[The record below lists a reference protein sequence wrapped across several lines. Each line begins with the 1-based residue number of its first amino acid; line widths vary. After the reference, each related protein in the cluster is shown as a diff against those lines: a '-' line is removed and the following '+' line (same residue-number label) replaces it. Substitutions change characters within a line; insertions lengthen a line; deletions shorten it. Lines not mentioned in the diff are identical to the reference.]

1 MAHVYDGL
9 KVLDLGQYIAGPL
22 AAAFLADHGA
32 EVIKVER
39 PEGDPYRKEP
49 GFVVWNRGK
58 RSITINL
65 KRKEGQRIAQ
75 ELAARSDVVIENFRC
90 GVADSLGLGYEM
102 LRALNERLIYC
113 SISGFGTQGP
123 YRDKPGWEPIP
134 TSIASIY
141 ADQGGV
147 GKPPVYVVLPL
158 ASHYA
163 AMLAAFSIT
172 TALLVREGTGRG
184 QRVDIPLLNAM
195 VACQSNRL
203 IYYPRRIPLPSGLPQ
218 GAVALYRLYHGSD
231 GQWFFLALGNA
242 QFFGKF
248 AIAMGHEEWVADPLF
263 EGAPWGIYPP
273 RSTQI
278 IEKLQAIFSAK
289 PRDEWL
295 EMFRALDVPCA
306 PARRVDEFLDDPQV
320 QANEM
325 VMELDDPNLGKVRQM
340 GIAIKAS
347 LTAGEVRGPSPQLGQ
362 HTEPVLAE
370 LGYPPSKIARLKAKK
385 VV

>member
-1 MAHVYDGL
+1 MAHAYDGL
-9 KVLDLGQYIAGPL
+9 KVLELGQYIAGPL

-39 PEGDPYRKEP
+39 LEGDPYRKEP

-58 RSITINL
+58 SSITINL
-65 KRKEGQRIAQ
+65 KRKEGQRIAR
-75 ELAARSDVVIENFRC
+75 ELATRSDVVIENFRW
-90 GVADSLGLGYEM
+90 GVADSLGMAYQTLK
-102 LRALNERLIYC
+102 ALNERLIYC
-113 SISGFGTQGP
+113 SISGFGQQGP
-123 YRDKPGWEPIP
+123 YRDKLGWEPIAS
-134 TSIASIY
+134 SIAGIY
-141 ADQGGV
+141 ADQAGV

-172 TALLVREGTGRG
+172 TALLVRESTGKG
-184 QRVDIPLLNAM
+184 QRIDIPLLNAM
-195 VACQSNRL
+195 IACQSNRL
-203 IYYPRRIPLPSGLPQ
+203 IYYPRCIRMPSGLPQ

-231 GQWFFLALGNA
+231 NEWFFLGLGNA

-248 AIAMGHEEWVADPLF
+248 AIAMGHEEWVEDPLF
-263 EGAPWGIYPP
+263 DGAPWGILPP
-273 RSTQI
+273 RSFQV
-278 IEKLQAIFSAK
+278 IEKLQAVFSTK

-295 EMFRALDVPCA
+295 EMFRAVDVPCA

-325 VMELDDPNLGKVRQM
+325 VIQLDDPNLGKVRQM
-340 GIAIKAS
+340 GVAIKAS
-347 LTAGEVRGPSPQLGQ
+347 LTQGEVKGPSPLLGQ
-362 HTEPVLAE
+362 HTEEVLAN
-370 LGYPPSKIARLKAKK
+370 LGYPPSKIARLKARK